1 MLQLVLG
8 RAGSGKTE
16 YLRTDLKTLAQ
27 DPGQKLMLIV
37 PEQASF
43 ENERAMLRLLGARS
57 AQRVQVISFTRL
69 ADQVF
74 RAYGGIAG
82 RRIDDGG
89 RSMFMSLAL
98 EQVREQLNFYRKNA
112 DGTELVSLLLTASSE
127 FKMCGLTPQ
136 DLERTAE
143 EMPAGTLRQK
153 MKELSLILAAY
164 DALVAQSYVDP
175 QDDLTRLDAVLEG
188 QNYFAGYRVFLDSF
202 QSFTVQEYQIIKH
215 ILEQAQQVT
224 AALCCDQL
232 DDPEHGMGLFSL
244 VRRTGKS
251 LIRMAKEAGISVAA
265 PVLLESG
272 KRFRCRALRVAEESC
287 YRTVHKTANM
297 EGAVTLYE
305 AKNGYDESDYVA
317 ATIRRM
323 VAQEGYRY
331 RDFAVITRSPEDYR
345 GMLDTALSRWEVP
358 YFMDDPQPVDAE
370 PLMRMALSAFRAV
383 QSGFL
388 SEELFTYA
396 KTGLVGLKTE
406 EISILE
412 NYVFIWRISGKRWLL
427 EWTDHPQGFAET
439 MTDEDRCALAEI
451 NAVRARLVRPLAHF
465 SERIREA
472 DGEEIAEAVYR
483 LLEEVEAARHLR
495 ALSARLSEEGKV
507 ELADRQLRLWDVMM
521 TILDQTAL
529 VLKGHPIDPARYA
542 ELLRL
547 VILSNNI
554 ASIPQGLDEVTVGA
568 ADRTRVN
575 EPKVVFLIGALQG
588 QFPLSSGGN
597 CVFSDGERRELIAR
611 GLPLNDTMEGI
622 AVQERFLA
630 YSALSA
636 ASEKLFVSYPLTS
649 AKGEAAQPSSLVDEI
664 RAVFPMLEPLSEYLL
679 PQDYFAGAEAPAFE
693 QMARS
698 WNQGTVFSETL
709 KTYFKQRGG
718 RIPQMEAVDRAGQKK
733 AFAFADESVA
743 RNLFGNRMHM
753 SATQI
758 EKYHL
763 CRFQYFCR
771 FGLNVKERR
780 AAELDALEY
789 GSLMHYLLEQM
800 FRRYSAEE
808 IAEMSGKE
816 LKEKIQEYLDS
827 YIETK
832 LGGKENKTQRL
843 AYLLA
848 RIADSAQVILSHVAK
863 ELCKSAFRPADFEL
877 GIGYGDVPALKIPL
891 PDGGEVEI
899 NGKVDRVDVMQYGDV
914 KYLRV
919 IDYKTG
925 HKEFKLSDVI
935 YGINM
940 QMLIYLAA
948 LSENGGERYGEL
960 APAGVLYVPANKP
973 VVSLPRGAEKGKQAL
988 EAAKKMRMNGLVV
1001 DDEHV
1006 AAGMEPP
1013 EALKLDC
1020 KVSSGDLEKVM
1031 NRIKRLIRS
1040 MAQELR
1046 SGKIEALPLE
1056 GEYDACAWCPY
1067 AAVCGREKDDPAR
1080 NMEKWD
1086 RGRTIAELTRDPDT
1100 DGGDANG

>member
-1 MLQLVLG
+1 M
-8 RAGSGKTE
+8 
-16 YLRTDLKTLAQ
+16 
-27 DPGQKLMLIV
+27 
-37 PEQASF
+37 
-43 ENERAMLRLLGARS
+43 
-57 AQRVQVISFTRL
+57 
-69 ADQVF
+69 
-74 RAYGGIAG
+74 
-82 RRIDDGG
+82 
-89 RSMFMSLAL
+89 
-98 EQVREQLNFYRKNA
+98 
-112 DGTELVSLLLTASSE
+112 
-127 FKMCGLTPQ
+127 
-136 DLERTAE
+136 
-143 EMPAGTLRQK
+143 
-153 MKELSLILAAY
+153 
-164 DALVAQSYVDP
+164 
-175 QDDLTRLDAVLEG
+175 
-188 QNYFAGYRVFLDSF
+188 
-202 QSFTVQEYQIIKH
+202 
-215 ILEQAQQVT
+215 
-224 AALCCDQL
+224 
-232 DDPEHGMGLFSL
+232 
-244 VRRTGKS
+244 
-251 LIRMAKEAGISVAA
+251 
-265 PVLLESG
+265 
-272 KRFRCRALRVAEESC
+272 
-287 YRTVHKTANM
+287 
-297 EGAVTLYE
+297 
-305 AKNGYDESDYVA
+305 
-317 ATIRRM
+317 
-323 VAQEGYRY
+323 
-331 RDFAVITRSPEDYR
+331 
-345 GMLDTALSRWEVP
+345 
-358 YFMDDPQPVDAE
+358 
-370 PLMRMALSAFRAV
+370 
-383 QSGFL
+383 
-388 SEELFTYA
+388 
-396 KTGLVGLKTE
+396 
-406 EISILE
+406 
-412 NYVFIWRISGKRWLL
+412 
-427 EWTDHPQGFAET
+427 
-439 MTDEDRCALAEI
+439 
-451 NAVRARLVRPLAHF
+451 
-465 SERIREA
+465 
-472 DGEEIAEAVYR
+472 
-483 LLEEVEAARHLR
+483 
-495 ALSARLSEEGKV
+495 
-507 ELADRQLRLWDVMM
+507 
-521 TILDQTAL
+521 
-529 VLKGHPIDPARYA
+529 
-542 ELLRL
+542 
-547 VILSNNI
+547 
-554 ASIPQGLDEVTVGA
+554 
-568 ADRTRVN
+568 
-575 EPKVVFLIGALQG
+575 
-588 QFPLSSGGN
+588 
-597 CVFSDGERRELIAR
+597 
-611 GLPLNDTMEGI
+611 
-622 AVQERFLA
+622 
-630 YSALSA
+630 
-636 ASEKLFVSYPLTS
+636 
-649 AKGEAAQPSSLVDEI
+649 
-664 RAVFPMLEPLSEYLL
+664 
-679 PQDYFAGAEAPAFE
+679 
-693 QMARS
+693 
-698 WNQGTVFSETL
+698 
-709 KTYFKQRGG
+709 
-718 RIPQMEAVDRAGQKK
+718 
-733 AFAFADESVA
+733 A

-1067 AAVCGREKDDPAR
+1067 AAVCGREKDDPAQ